1 MCASRVWAL
10 QLLSWMIIVFVS
22 KIILAIALFLLS
34 APVSD
39 FGCWVMSPV
48 ASKPRL
54 ELVLVMVVGPYILN
68 AAQFWV
74 RPPPSLPA
82 PLPCP
87 RQPQACTHP
96 MPMLTTRDCT
106 AAASTRF
113 WTTS

>member
-1 MCASRVWAL
+1 
-10 QLLSWMIIVFVS
+10 MIIVLVS
-22 KIILAIALFLLS
+22 KVILAIALLLLS
-34 APVSD
+34 TPVSD

-74 RPPPSLPA
+74 RHRTTPRPLAHAHTRAPCSPP
-82 PLPCP
+82 
-87 RQPQACTHP
+87 
-96 MPMLTTRDCT
+96 TRRG
-106 AAASTRF
+106 AVAGRS